1 MLYPVDLIEKHCG
14 AYVNADMLQKFQRYG
29 ELLAEWNEKINL
41 TAIKEPQEVVIK
53 HFIDSLALLDYVELP
68 PSARLIDVGTGAGF
82 PGVPIKIVRP
92 DIKLTLLDSLNKRIS
107 FLQVL
112 TQELDVETECLHS
125 RAEDGGRVPKLRE
138 SFDIATARAV
148 AKLRELSEY
157 CLPFVK
163 TGGVFAVMKGSEI
176 EEELAAAQSAIK
188 LLGGSVESV
197 NLLELPDSVK
207 RSIIIIR
214 KINKTPEKH
223 PRQSAKIK
231 KNPI

>member
-1 MLYPVDLIEKHCG
+1 MLYPVELIEKYCG
-14 AYVNADMLQKFQRYG
+14 DYVNADMLPKFQRYG

-41 TAIKEPQEVVIK
+41 TAIKEPKEVVIK
-53 HFIDSLALLDYVELP
+53 HFIDSLALLRYVELP
-68 PSARLIDVGTGAGF
+68 ENSRLIDVGTGAGF

-92 DIKLTLLDSLNKRIS
+92 DVNLTLLDSLNKRIS
-107 FLQVL
+107 FLQAL
-112 TQELDVETECLHS
+112 TQELGAEAQCLHA
-125 RAEDGGRVPKLRE
+125 RAEEGGRLPKLRE

-148 AKLRELSEY
+148 ANLRELSEY

-163 TGGVFAVMKGSEI
+163 IGGAFAVMKGSEI

-197 NLLELPDSVK
+197 NLLELPDSSK

-214 KINKTPEKH
+214 KIGKTPEKY